1 MRLHP
6 LSQNYGTPTTRR
18 FARSLAE
25 AWPREHADAIE
36 HYRAAPRWERI
47 AGVLLAVAIGV
58 ALAAALITW
67 WSA

>member
-6 LSQNYGTPTTRR
+6 LSQQYGTPTTRR
-18 FARSLAE
+18 FARTLAE
-25 AWPREHADAIE
+25 AWPGEHANPIE

-47 AGVLLAVAIGV
+47 AGVLLAIAIGV
-58 ALAAALITW
+58 ALAAALVAW